1 MVVHDAQK
9 NLLAAQSLSRQHDQ
23 ILNIGRRFPEW
34 LTLRAGGVHQ
44 IAAPG
49 ISPKPAK
56 EEKTMSESKEALDLL
71 YRPASYFWPISHETH
86 AIAAIKGERR
96 RNVIR
101 EAYDTNRVSVLDEYY
116 STPVLHEQDRRA
128 LGLIHP
134 SFMGGE
140 YLPNRQETEVEIA
153 RINIDSTT
161 SDVTSIYAKPGK
173 NRIYYRVVDEY
184 NGDTLNE
191 KRTRSSR
198 QPLTL
203 DHLVEFFL
211 GAWSLKDVLD
221 GNDLNLEEAYDF
233 THPSSEFYP
242 QFGAAIRAR
251 IDSWYPAKD
260 PDEEQDDE

>member
-1 MVVHDAQK
+1 MRHY
-9 NLLAAQSLSRQHDQ
+9 
-23 ILNIGRRFPEW
+23 
-34 LTLRAGGVHQ
+34 
-44 IAAPG
+44 
-49 ISPKPAK
+49 
-56 EEKTMSESKEALDLL
+56 MSSSKSMLDLSF
-71 YRPASYFWPISHETH
+71 RPASYFWPITHETH

-96 RNVIR
+96 RNAIR
-101 EAYDTNRVSVLDEYY
+101 EAYDTNRVTVLDEYY
-116 STPVLHEQDRRA
+116 STPVLEEQDRRA
-128 LGLIHP
+128 LGAIHP

-140 YLPNRQETEVEIA
+140 YLPNRHETEVEIA

-161 SDVTSIYAKPGK
+161 SDVTSIYAKAGK

-203 DHLVEFFL
+203 DQLVEFFL

-221 GNDLNLEEAYDF
+221 GNDLNLEEAHDF

-242 QFGAAIRAR
+242 QFSAAIRAH

-260 PDEEQDDE
+260 TDEEQDDE